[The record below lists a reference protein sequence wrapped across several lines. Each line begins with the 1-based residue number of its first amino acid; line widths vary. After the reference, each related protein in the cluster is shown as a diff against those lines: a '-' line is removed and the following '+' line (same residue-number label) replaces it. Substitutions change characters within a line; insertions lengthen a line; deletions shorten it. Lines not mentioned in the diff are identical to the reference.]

1 MRFFRLKKIKSIALN
16 ELSKMLLKKRFEIKV
31 NYLYFR
37 YD

>member
-31 NYLYFR
+31 YYLYFHF
-37 YD
+37 D